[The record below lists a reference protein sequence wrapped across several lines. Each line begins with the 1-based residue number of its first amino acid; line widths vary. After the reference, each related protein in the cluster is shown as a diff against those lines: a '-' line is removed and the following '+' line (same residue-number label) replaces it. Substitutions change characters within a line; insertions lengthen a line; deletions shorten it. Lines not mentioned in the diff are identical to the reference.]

1 MDLQRLMSLVR
12 QAIER
17 YEMIEEGDHV
27 ALGLSGGKDSLAL
40 LCALSGISRF
50 YPKKFQLSAIYID
63 LGYGNV
69 QDDGMRQLCEMW
81 NVPFYRVN
89 TQIGDIVMK
98 QRKESNPCSL
108 CAKMRKGALGQ
119 KALELGCNKIAYAH
133 HKDDFTETMMMN
145 LIFQSRFYA
154 FPPVTRMEDSGLT
167 VIRPMMFVSE
177 SQVKGFQNKQKLPV
191 LKNPCPVDGRTKRE
205 EIKLLIKDINRKY
218 PGASQRMFSAIVN
231 GKIEDWI

>member
-1 MDLQRLMSLVR
+1 MDLQRMMSLVR
-12 QAIER
+12 QALDR

-50 YPKKFQLSAIYID
+50 YPKKFRLCAIYID

-69 QDDGMRQLCEMW
+69 QDDGMRRLCEKW
-81 NVPFYRVN
+81 NVPFYRVD
-89 TQIGDIVMK
+89 TQIGDIVMR

-154 FPPVTRMEDSGLT
+154 FPPVTKMEDSGLT
-167 VIRPMMFVSE
+167 VIRPLMLVNE
-177 SQVKGFQNKQKLPV
+177 AQVLS
-191 LKNPCPVDGRTKRE
+191 
-205 EIKLLIKDINRKY
+205 LIHI
-218 PGASQRMFSAIVN
+218 
-231 GKIEDWI
+231 